1 MKRFVA
7 ASLIIGVA
15 VCAELLVPG
24 VPLYHTGWYN
34 VALAALIVVAIAGA
48 RRVFADATSRRARL
62 ATLAALLGAIAVG
75 LAGVT
80 NGLFAPDNRNVVGAP
95 GQRVSVESLGTL
107 SFPLV
112 SQDGPAT
119 VTLERAL
126 FGPMQIGSRRRD
138 AGSFM
143 VRTLPRDVVSVEVRD
158 LRGNRLTVTQ
168 PQGSAFLSPVLL
180 MQQRQ
185 TIAGLDVP
193 FDSFNVP
200 AARRVVK
207 AILFNPQQA
216 AAFVH
221 DTSLAGGGAVLFA
234 VDDESDRPLPRGIAL
249 SAGGREVQAAN
260 LSLRGTIVSYPQ
272 VEVVSSP
279 NLAAVLLGALFIVG
293 GLVALLFSF

>member
-1 MKRFVA
+1 LKRFVA
-7 ASLIIGVA
+7 ASVIVGAA
-15 VCAELLVPG
+15 VCAELLLPG

-34 VALAALIVVAIAGA
+34 VALGALIVVAIVAV
-48 RRVFADATSRRARL
+48 RRVFADARSTRARL
-62 ATLAALLGAIAVG
+62 ATLAVLLGTIGAG

-112 SQDGPAT
+112 NQDGPAT

-126 FGPMQIGSRRRD
+126 FGPMRIGARRRD

-143 VRTLPRDVVSVEVRD
+143 VRTLPRDVVYVEVRD

-207 AILFNPQQA
+207 AILFNPEQA

-221 DTSLAGGGAVLFA
+221 DTSLAGQGAVLFA
-234 VDDESDRPLPRGIAL
+234 ADDENDRPLPHGIAL
-249 SAGGREVQAAN
+249 SVGGRDVQAAN
-260 LSLRGTIVSYPQ
+260 LRLRGSIVSYPQ
-272 VEVVSSP
+272 VEVISSP
-279 NLAAVLLGALFIVG
+279 NLAAVLLGALLIVA
-293 GLVALLFSF
+293 GLVALFF